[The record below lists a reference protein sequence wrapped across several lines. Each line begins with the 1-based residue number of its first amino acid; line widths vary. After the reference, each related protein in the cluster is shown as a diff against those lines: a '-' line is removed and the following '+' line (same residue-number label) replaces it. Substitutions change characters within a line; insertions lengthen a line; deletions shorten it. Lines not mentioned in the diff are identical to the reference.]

1 MTEVGKR
8 WSALYADACDIMTT
22 RTIRQ
27 DAWEEL
33 TAVHCLH
40 PSCPRK
46 RSVMEVKKQ
55 WQNLIVR
62 SKQER
67 LQADE
72 WRAGELI
79 AFCIFVRGR
88 VVVERV
94 SPRAVVVPAELSL
107 GFLACFLRVFFV
119 GCEGPCATLWFC
131 NFSINRAHRSF
142 LINVTS

>member
-1 MTEVGKR
+1 MPSSSSQLYARKKSPNWSHEEKLHLVTEVGKR

-72 WRAGELI
+72 WRAAMGDKS
-79 AFCIFVRGR
+79 AGM
-88 VVVERV
+88 
-94 SPRAVVVPAELSL
+94 
-107 GFLACFLRVFFV
+107 
-119 GCEGPCATLWFC
+119 ATLAESVL
-131 NFSINRAHRSF
+131 NVLQNRASSLCTRSS
-142 LINVTS
+142 VREER